1 MKPQFQHIQVGA
13 QQSVLAFAYAK
24 PSFEAPWHFHPQ
36 HELIYIQSSVGT
48 KYVGDFVGSYE
59 PGELVLLRSNLPH
72 CWKNQVDPDQWAK
85 SIVIQWEKGIYT
97 RVPELDTLFDM
108 LNSAS
113 RGILFPKEV
122 SRTFVSRLVQLTT
135 LTGKNLYLQLL
146 TILMEL
152 SESSYDTLSHASF
165 VDDLPIEYNDRIS
178 KIHDFVEE
186 NYDRKIFLSELA
198 DLVGMSEQSF
208 SRFFS
213 KMMGRPFFTFLNEYR
228 INVASRMLTHTDWS
242 VAQVGY
248 ACGYDSL
255 PFFHKQFNKFK
266 EVPPSKFR
274 KKYAPMR

>member
-1 MKPQFQHIQVGA
+1 MKAQFQHIQVGA
-13 QQSVLAFAYAK
+13 QQSVLAFTYDK

-36 HELIYIQSSVGT
+36 HELIYIQSSFGT

-59 PGELVLLRSNLPH
+59 PGELVLMRSNLPH
-72 CWKNQVDPDQWAK
+72 CWKNQVDPDQSAK
-85 SIVIQWEKGIYT
+85 SIVVQWEKGIYA
-97 RVPELDTLFDM
+97 RVPELDSFFEM
-108 LNSAS
+108 LSSAS
-113 RGILFPKEV
+113 RGIIFPEGV
-122 SRTFVSRLVQLTT
+122 SSSYVSRLIQLTT
-135 LTGKNLYLQLL
+135 VTGKDLYLQLL
-146 TILMEL
+146 AILVEL
-152 SESSYDTLSHASF
+152 SESSYHTLSHESF
-165 VDDLPIEYNDRIS
+165 VGDLPVEYNDRIT

-186 NYDRKIFLSELA
+186 NYDRKIFLAELA

-242 VAQVGY
+242 VAQIGY

-266 EVPPSKFR
+266 GISPSKFR
-274 KKYAPMR
+274 KKYTPLR